1 MNASKLS
8 PDTRDRLLVS
18 IASGLAALLKA
29 AAGGELNEDEVV
41 TLKQIAAH
49 MNTIA
54 AEAMREMGL

>member
-54 AEAMREMGL
+54 AEAMREMWL